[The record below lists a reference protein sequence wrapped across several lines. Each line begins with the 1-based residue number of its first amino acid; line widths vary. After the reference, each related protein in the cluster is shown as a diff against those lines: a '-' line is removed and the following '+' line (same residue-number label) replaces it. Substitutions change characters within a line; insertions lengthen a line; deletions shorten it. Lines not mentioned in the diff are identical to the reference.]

1 MRELDLLFEKFL
13 LSGLTSLSNDDL
25 DSLEQLLGQADQDI
39 LAWLT
44 GATEPDDS
52 EFCRIVT
59 ILRSKIDSQ
68 SNADA

>member
-44 GATEPDDS
+44 SATEPDDG
-52 EFCRIVT
+52 ELCRIVT